1 MCYNACE
8 IHAKK
13 GQTMTSVLIEN
24 VSPEFLP
31 KFKALAKTAKAEF
44 KRFVAD
50 KKATKAEI
58 SAKAK
63 DLKKAKPEKKAKVRA
78 KTKEIATLQ
87 ELDEMPFMKNVQK
100 WEQENPKEAK
110 KAHQAVLKEMGI
122 A

>member
-1 MCYNACE
+1 M
-8 IHAKK
+8 I
-13 GQTMTSVLIEN
+13 SVLIEN

-31 KFKALAKTAKAEF
+31 KFRALAKTANAEF

-50 KKATKAEI
+50 TKAEKT
-58 SAKAK
+58 AKTKA
-63 DLKKAKPEKKAKVRA
+63 LKPTKPKKTAKVRA
-78 KTKEIATLQ
+78 KTKENYTLQ
-87 ELDEMPFMKNVQK
+87 ELDEMPFMQNVKK

>member
-1 MCYNACE
+1 MCDNACE

-44 KRFVAD
+44 KQFVAD
-50 KKATKAEI
+50 KKITKAEI
-58 SAKAK
+58 STKTK
-63 DLKKAKPEKKAKVRA
+63 DLKKAKAEKKAKVKA
-78 KTKEIATLQ
+78 KSKEFTTLQ
-87 ELDEMPFMKNVQK
+87 ELDKMPFMKSVQK

>member
-1 MCYNACE
+1 
-8 IHAKK
+8 
-13 GQTMTSVLIEN
+13 MTSVLIEN

-44 KRFVAD
+44 KRFVAET
-50 KKATKAEI
+50 TKAEKT
-58 SAKAK
+58 AKTK

-78 KTKEIATLQ
+78 KTKEFATLQ
-87 ELDEMPFMKNVQK
+87 ELDEMPFMKKVQK
-100 WEQENPKEAK
+100 WEQENPKETK